1 MINRLRTLIKEAMI
15 EKKETGNHIKYSV
28 YKNILDKAQKDAKDK
43 HLENNI
49 SDEIVVNAAKKELK
63 QLNDTLP
70 YIKDETSDRFVE
82 VTESIK
88 IVEEFLPK
96 QASDEEIKTFLI
108 ESNAEKNMGKCMKVL
123 KEKFGSNF
131 DGKKASAI
139 VKEYISC

>member
-1 MINRLRTLIKEAMI
+1 MINKLRTLIKEAMI

-63 QLNDTLP
+63 QLNDTLS
-70 YIKDETSDRFVE
+70 YIKDETSDKFIE

-96 QASDEEIKTFLI
+96 QASAEEIKTFLV
-108 ESNAEKNMGKCMKVL
+108 ESNAEKNMGKCMKAL

-139 VKEYISC
+139 VKEYISG

>member
-1 MINRLRTLIKEAMI
+1 MINKLRTLIKEAMI

-63 QLNDTLP
+63 QLNDTLS
-70 YIKDETSDRFVE
+70 YIKDENSDKFIE

-96 QASDEEIKTFLI
+96 QASDEEIKAFLV
-108 ESNAEKNMGKCMKVL
+108 ESNAEKNMGKCMKAL

-139 VKEYISC
+139 VKEYISG

>member
-1 MINRLRTLIKEAMI
+1 MINKLRTLIKEVMI

-63 QLNDTLP
+63 QLNDTLS

-96 QASDEEIKTFLI
+96 QASDEEIKTFLV
-108 ESNAEKNMGKCMKVL
+108 ESNAEKNMGKCMKAL

>member
-1 MINRLRTLIKEAMI
+1 MINKLRTLIKKAMI

-63 QLNDTLP
+63 QLNDTLS
-70 YIKDETSDRFVE
+70 YIKDETSDKFVD

-96 QASDEEIKTFLI
+96 QASDEEIKAFLI
-108 ESNAEKNMGKCMKVL
+108 ESNIEKNMGKCMKAL

-139 VKEYISC
+139 VKEYISG